1 MTTHTESS
9 SIWHRN
15 LYDTMPFLHKEGRAL
30 SLSVPTIIR
39 PLDTSHSGLY
49 HGQSNQRTM
58 EAPQYNSVG
67 GWRSATGSEQCGCTC
82 VVCSFYSHLTRGRE
96 STFTTSQGS
105 RGTWP
110 TDWLG
115 AERSLGWKLM
125 AGQGQGQACDREG
138 RPLWTASHSHCG
150 LLWPLLGGT
159 KKGTFPP
166 RNLWM
171 SRLKELSLWTCQDND
186 ILTCIIRVP
195 WYCFFY
201 MKTSVSIATLGFHP
215 FVKRFSGGYFNIHTK
230 RDAHFQA
237 AVCFHQI
244 G

>member
-1 MTTHTESS
+1 MIALRRQNPIGGKSEPLVYVHDNMFTRCVAIRPHEHTHTESS

-159 KKGTFPP
+159 QKA
-166 RNLWM
+166 
-171 SRLKELSLWTCQDND
+171 LSLREIFGCPGWKSYPC
-186 ILTCIIRVP
+186 
-195 WYCFFY
+195 
-201 MKTSVSIATLGFHP
+201 GH
-215 FVKRFSGGYFNIHTK
+215 VKIMTF
-230 RDAHFQA
+230 
-237 AVCFHQI
+237 
-244 G
+244 